1 VRLDQGSLV
10 PIYIQIAEGIE
21 DDILSG
27 LLAEHDQAYSQNHIA
42 ARFRINPATA
52 AKGLNLLVDEG
63 VLYPRRGM
71 GMYVAEEAVKV
82 IIKKRRE
89 KFRDDLLAMVLRE
102 AGKLGISRDDIKNM
116 LDEVGEVDDNGGDT
130 GN

>member
-1 VRLDQGSLV
+1 MRLDQNSLV
-10 PIYIQIAEGIE
+10 PIYIQIAEGVE

-27 LLAEHDQAYSQNHIA
+27 MLQSHEQAYSQNHIA

-52 AKGLNLLVDEG
+52 AKGLNLLVEEG
-63 VLYPRRGM
+63 VLYRKRGM
-71 GMYVAEEAVKV
+71 GMYVTEEAVNV

-102 AGKLGISRDDIKNM
+102 AAKLGISRADIKHM
-116 LDEVGEVDDNGGDT
+116 LDEVQEVDNND
-130 GN
+130 